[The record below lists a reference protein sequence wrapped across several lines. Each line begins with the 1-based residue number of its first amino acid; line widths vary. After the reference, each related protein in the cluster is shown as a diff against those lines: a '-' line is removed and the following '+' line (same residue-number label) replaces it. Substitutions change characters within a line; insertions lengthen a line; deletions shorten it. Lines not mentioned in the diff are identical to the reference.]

1 MQNCKVNIKGMHCRS
16 CEIILEEELLK
27 VPNVV
32 KASVHHQKGIAY
44 IDYQNNLDSKAVI
57 KAIENAGYSQGTD
70 QHGWIS
76 RDLRDY
82 RELGTVFLLVMGLFL
97 LAKGLGI
104 FGLTDSISG
113 SYNSLPV
120 VFLIGLTA
128 GVSTCMALVGGLVLG
143 AAARFSAENPGASR
157 LEKFKPHLLFNLG
170 RIISYFIFGGL
181 IGWAGSFFQLST
193 SVLGML
199 TIVVGIVML
208 ILGGQLVDIF
218 PILKKVSFTLPKSIS
233 RLFGI
238 KDQTNPALLGASTF
252 FLPCGFTQAMQL
264 FAMSTG
270 SPIIGALTMGVFALG
285 TAPGLLGVGGL
296 TSIVK
301 GTISRYFFKGA
312 GVVVA
317 MLAIFN
323 ISNGLNLLG
332 INFLETPKV
341 KGAQTALV
349 NGVAEV
355 YMVQDSDG
363 YTPNN
368 FTITQGVPVRWII
381 TSKNIN
387 TCASS
392 IISSKLGI
400 RQGLRR
406 GENIIEFTPTEVGNI
421 RFSCTMG
428 MYVGSFNVLPGNT
441 TLVVPTPT
449 PIVKPK
455 NNGKVYKATYTQ
467 VDDILP
473 KAYRLKVN
481 QAARLEIEALED
493 GRGCMGSVTIPGL
506 VDNVELLTA
515 GKTASFEFTP
525 SRAGLYN
532 ITCGMGAPRAQIY
545 VE

>member
-1 MQNCKVNIKGMHCRS
+1 MQSCKVHIKGMHCRS
-16 CEIILEEELLK
+16 CEIILEEEILK
-27 VPNVV
+27 VPNVI
-32 KASVHHQKGIAY
+32 KASVHHQKGIAV

-57 KAIENAGYSQGTD
+57 KAIEDAGYTEGID

-76 RDLRDY
+76 KNIRDY
-82 RELGTVFLLVMGLFL
+82 RELGIVFLFVMGTFL
-97 LAKGLGI
+97 LAKGVGV

-170 RIISYFIFGGL
+170 RIISYFIFGGI

-193 SVLGML
+193 SILGIL
-199 TIVVGIVML
+199 TIVVGFVML
-208 ILGGQLVDIF
+208 ILGGQLIDIF
-218 PILKKVSFTLPKSIS
+218 PVLKKISFTLPKSIS
-233 RLFGI
+233 QYFGI
-238 KDQTNPALLGASTF
+238 KEQTNPVILGASTF

-264 FAMSTG
+264 YAMSTG
-270 SPIIGALTMGVFALG
+270 SPITGALTLGVFALG

-296 TSIVK
+296 TSVVK
-301 GTISRYFFKGA
+301 GSVARYFFKGA

-341 KGAQTALV
+341 LGKQTIV
-349 NGVAEV
+349 DGVQEI
-355 YMVQDSDG
+355 YMIQDSDG
-363 YTPNN
+363 YSPNN
-368 FTITQGVPVRWII
+368 FTITQGIPVRWII

-392 IISSKLGI
+392 IISSKLNI
-400 RQGLRR
+400 RQGLRK
-406 GENIIEFTPTEVGNI
+406 GENIIEFTPTEAGTI

-428 MYVGSFNVLPGNT
+428 MYNGLFNV
-441 TLVVPTPT
+441 
-449 PIVKPK
+449 IS
-455 NNGKVYKATYTQ
+455 
-467 VDDILP
+467 
-473 KAYRLKVN
+473 
-481 QAARLEIEALED
+481 
-493 GRGCMGSVTIPGL
+493 RG
-506 VDNVELLTA
+506 
-515 GKTASFEFTP
+515 
-525 SRAGLYN
+525 YN
-532 ITCGMGAPRAQIY
+532 K
-545 VE
+545 

>member
-1 MQNCKVNIKGMHCRS
+1 MHCRS
-16 CEIILEEELLK
+16 CEIILEEEILK

-32 KASVHHQKGIAY
+32 RVSVQHQKGMAV
-44 IDYQNNLDSKAVI
+44 IDYQNNLDGKAVI

-70 QHGWIS
+70 QHGWFS
-76 RDLRDY
+76 RDIRDY
-82 RELGTVFLLVMGLFL
+82 RELGTVFLLVMGIFL
-97 LAKGLGI
+97 LAKGAGV

-143 AAARFSAENPGASR
+143 SAARYSAENPGVSK
-157 LEKFKPHLLFNLG
+157 LQKFKPHLLFNLG
-170 RIISYFIFGGL
+170 RIISYFIFGGI
-181 IGWAGSFFQLST
+181 IGFAGSFFQLST
-193 SVLGML
+193 SVLGVL
-199 TIVVGIVML
+199 TIIVGFVML
-208 ILGGQLVDIF
+208 VLGGQLVDIF
-218 PILKKVSFTLPKSIS
+218 PVLKKISFTLPKSVSKI
-233 RLFGI
+233 FGI

-270 SPIIGALTMGVFALG
+270 SPVTGALTMGVFALG

-296 TSIVK
+296 TSVVK
-301 GTISRYFFKGA
+301 GAVARYFFKGA

-317 MLAIFN
+317 MLAVFN

-332 INFLETPKV
+332 INLLETPKV
-341 KGAQTALV
+341 LGKQTIV
-349 NGVAEV
+349 DGVQEI
-355 YMVQDSDG
+355 YMVQDGDG
-363 YTPNN
+363 YTPNY
-368 FTITQGVPVRWII
+368 FTITQGIPVRWII

-392 IISSKLGI
+392 IISNKLGI
-400 RQGLRR
+400 RQGLRK
-406 GENIIEFTPTEVGNI
+406 GENIIEFTPTEVGTM

-428 MYVGSFNVLPGNT
+428 MYNGSFNVLPGNGT
-441 TLVVPTPT
+441 IILPSPTPS
-449 PIVKPK
+449 VKTK
-455 NNGKVYKATYTQ
+455 FNGTIYKATYTQ
-467 VDDILP
+467 TEDILP
-473 KAYRLKVN
+473 KAFRLKVN
-481 QAARLEIEALED
+481 QAVRLEIEALDD

-515 GKTASFEFTP
+515 GKTTVFEFTP
-525 SRAGLYN
+525 SRTGLFN
-532 ITCGMGAPRAQIY
+532 LTCGMGAPRASIY

>member
-1 MQNCKVNIKGMHCRS
+1 MHCRS
-16 CEIILEEELLK
+16 CEMLIEAELLK
-27 VPNVV
+27 VPNVL

-44 IDYQNNLDSKAVI
+44 IDYQDNVDDRAVTR
-57 KAIENAGYSQGTD
+57 AIENAGYSQGLD
-70 QHGWIS
+70 QHGWFS
-76 RDLRDY
+76 CDLRDY
-82 RELGTVFLLVMGLFL
+82 RELGIVFLLVMGAFL
-97 LAKGLGI
+97 LAKGLGV
-104 FGLTDSISG
+104 FGLTDSITG

-143 AAARFSAENPGASR
+143 AAARFSTENPGASR

-170 RIISYFIFGGL
+170 RIISYFIFGAL

-193 SVLGML
+193 SVLGIL
-199 TIVVGIVML
+199 TIVVGMVML

-218 PILKKVSFTLPKSIS
+218 PILKKISFTLPKSVS
-233 RLFGI
+233 RMFGI
-238 KDQTNPALLGASTF
+238 KDQSNPVILGASTF

-270 SPIIGALTMGVFALG
+270 SPVTGALTMGVFALG

-301 GTISRYFFKGA
+301 GAFARLFFKGA

-341 KGAQTALV
+341 LGKQTTIV
-349 NGVAEV
+349 DGVQEI
-355 YMVQDSDG
+355 YMVQDTDG

-368 FTITQGVPVRWII
+368 FTITQGTPVRWII

-392 IISSKLGI
+392 IISSRLGI

-406 GENIIEFTPTEVGNI
+406 GENIIEFTPTEVGI
-421 RFSCTMG
+421 MRFSCTMG
-428 MYVGSFNVLPGNT
+428 MYNGSFNVLPGNNT
-441 TLVVPTPT
+441 IITPT
-449 PIVKPK
+449 PKPITK
-455 NNGKVYKATYTQ
+455 INSNAKLYKATYTRA
-467 VDDILP
+467 DDILP

-481 QAARLEIEALED
+481 QAVRLEIEALED

-515 GKTASFEFTP
+515 GKVASFEFTP
-525 SRAGLYN
+525 TKTGLFN
-532 ITCGMGAPRAQIY
+532 LTCGMGAPRAQIY